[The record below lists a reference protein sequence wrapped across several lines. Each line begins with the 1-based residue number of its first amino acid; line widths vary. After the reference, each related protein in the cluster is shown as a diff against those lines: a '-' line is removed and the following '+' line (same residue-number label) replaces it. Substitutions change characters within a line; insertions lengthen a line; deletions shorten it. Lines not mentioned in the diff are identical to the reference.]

1 MPPRYIW
8 APSEIPPKCKLQRL
22 EKERCVA
29 EAEKFIAEFYRH
41 EFIKPA
47 PKNYQFNHIVDFR
60 ADFSGSYLRFYAKYA
75 CPGPRALSPSFE
87 HPFARLGCFGRDRW
101 NLGRAGTTTSGS
113 VSSASFRHSQS
124 VLSPCARTHGSISE
138 CHASYGPLRSVLQR
152 TVLVDLQAA
161 PIGSFFQ

>member
-41 EFIKPA
+41 KFIKPA

-60 ADFSGSYLRFYAKYA
+60 ADFSGSYLRFL
-75 CPGPRALSPSFE
+75 CE
-87 HPFARLGCFGRDRW
+87 VRL
-101 NLGRAGTTTSGS
+101 
-113 VSSASFRHSQS
+113 
-124 VLSPCARTHGSISE
+124 
-138 CHASYGPLRSVLQR
+138 LRSTRPLAVLRASVCAAQLFRQR
-152 TVLVDLQAA
+152 PLEPLGAPAQRPVDLYRSPASDTR
-161 PIGSFFQ
+161 GVF

>member
-47 PKNYQFNHIVDFR
+47 PKNHQFNHIVDFR

-101 NLGRAGTTTSGS
+101 NLWAR
-113 VSSASFRHSQS
+113 RHNDQWICIERQ
-124 VLSPCARTHGSISE
+124 LQTLAE
-138 CHASYGPLRSVLQR
+138 CFESMRENPWFH
-152 TVLVDLQAA
+152 
-161 PIGSFFQ
+161 F